1 MTDSQTK
8 QIRKHLDEGNSITAF
23 EALQLYGCLRLAS
36 RMYDLRKSGYVFV
49 KEMIDVGNGKRVAE
63 YTYISLQ
70 YTSKTHQDKWI

>member
-8 QIRKHLDEGNSITAF
+8 QIKKHLDEGNSITAF

-36 RMYDLRKSGYVFV
+36 RMYDLRKSGYVFI

-63 YTYISLQ
+63 YTQFEAYVQ
-70 YTSKTHQDKWI
+70 KREH